1 MMLQLDHE
9 RNLKLDAFERVED
22 LQRQVSVKPFFLTC
36 KLFLLVFRSFL
47 VLAHL
52 HRERFIIFETLLV
65 QRSTPHCPLFLLTG
79 IRRDSLF
86 ILCFD
91 WFFNF
96 RYLDL

>member
-22 LQRQVSVKPFFLTC
+22 LQRQVSVKPFFLTR
-36 KLFLLVFRSFL
+36 KFFLLVFRSFL

-52 HRERFIIFETLLV
+52 HRECFIIFETLLV
-65 QRSTPHCPLFLLTG
+65 QRSTPRCPLFLLTG
-79 IRRDSLF
+79 IRCDSLF

-91 WFFNF
+91 RFFNF
-96 RYLDL
+96 LYLDL